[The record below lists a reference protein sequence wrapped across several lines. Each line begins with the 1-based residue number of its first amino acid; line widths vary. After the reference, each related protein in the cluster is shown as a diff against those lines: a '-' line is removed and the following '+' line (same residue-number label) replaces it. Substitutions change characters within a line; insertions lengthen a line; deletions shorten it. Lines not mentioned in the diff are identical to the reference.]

1 MWGWIGFAL
10 LGLILIVIVTPL
22 QITLF
27 YGRIGDNDHLV
38 LEVSAWFRLIRRK
51 YEIPVLAMTQT
62 KKGPE
67 LVYKMETV
75 QQEKLTEEKVA
86 DLTHR
91 QVETWY
97 KRYKKWLRRVMDLQP
112 IFKKFL
118 KTVRCTRLEWHT
130 AMGTGHA
137 DETGA
142 LSGMIWGVK
151 SMIVGVASHTLSF
164 RTIPRMS
171 VQPVWNQPLLRTQLQ
186 GVFRLYVGHVLLVG
200 IKIVLRLRKEK
211 GRKWRPAPTEA

>member
-1 MWGWIGFAL
+1 MV
-10 LGLILIVIVTPL
+10 LILIVIVTPV

-38 LEVSAWFRLIRRK
+38 LEISAWFRWIRRK
-51 YEIPVLAMTQT
+51 YEIPVLAFTQT
-62 KKGPE
+62 EKGPE

-75 QQEKLTEEKVA
+75 QQEKLTNEKV
-86 DLTHR
+86 DDVTHK

-97 KRYKKWLRRVMDLQP
+97 KRYKKWLRRVLDFQP
-112 IFKKFL
+112 IFKRFL

-130 AMGTGHA
+130 AMGTGQA

-151 SMIVGVASHTLSF
+151 SMIVGVATHTLSF

-171 VQPVWNQPLLRTQLQ
+171 VQPVWNQPVLRTQLD
-186 GVFRLYVGHVLLVG
+186 GVFRLYLGHVLIVG
-200 IKIVLRLRKEK
+200 IKVLLRLRREK
-211 GRKWRPAPTEA
+211 GRKWRTAATEA